1 MNADNVDLARLA
13 VIEGNFVS
21 KFPGF
26 NGFEDFG
33 YGSFLKFLTKHKDL
47 LEAIEQ
53 VGGMALPGRVGTKLG
68 HDVSLNSVLD
78 FIAQCGTQTSLVSL
92 NVNEIKEL
100 VLFLSFVG
108 LPSILS
114 LAPSNSEN
122 DHFSLFIK
130 FW

>member
-13 VIEGNFVS
+13 MIEGNFVS

-26 NGFEDFG
+26 SGFEDFG

-53 VGGMALPGRVGTKLG
+53 VGGMARSGRVGKKLG
-68 HDVSLNSVLD
+68 HNVSLNSVLD

-92 NVNEIKEL
+92 LRTLMKL
-100 VLFLSFVG
+100 K
-108 LPSILS
+108 ILHCS
-114 LAPSNSEN
+114 CRLWVCCRYCA
-122 DHFSLFIK
+122 
-130 FW
+130 